1 MLNLFSKPPLN
12 NQNSEQSKEESSI
25 NLDVKFNV
33 KIKEEVLMKILLWLL
48 GGSVFAGGVYGIYNN
63 LSPAETEINNN
74 PISQESVDRSS
85 R

>member
-1 MLNLFSKPPLN
+1 MLNLFTRPPLN
-12 NQNSEQSKEESSI
+12 NNNTEQPKDESSI

-48 GGSVFAGGVYGIYNN
+48 GGSIFASGVYGIYNN

-74 PISQESVDRSS
+74 RAIKIFC
-85 R
+85 